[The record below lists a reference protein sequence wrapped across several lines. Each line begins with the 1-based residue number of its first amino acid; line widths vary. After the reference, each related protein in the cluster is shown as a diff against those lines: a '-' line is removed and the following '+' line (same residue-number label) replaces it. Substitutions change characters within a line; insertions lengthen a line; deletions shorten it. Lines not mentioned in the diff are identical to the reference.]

1 MASASLNKMTVPVA
15 GDSANP
21 AQGLLMPKLQ
31 YRFRVLFENIGS
43 GVSTT
48 PVTTELTKQVIDCTR
63 PSVAFPEITLDIYN
77 SKVYLAGKPEWQA
90 ITLNVRDD
98 VNNNVTA
105 LVGNQIQKQ
114 MDFAEQAS
122 AAAGIDYKFKTTIQ
136 ILDGGNGVNEP
147 NVLEAWELYGCFIQN
162 ANYNSLNYGTN
173 EAVTIALTIRFDNA
187 QQAQLDSGALGD
199 LGRGIGAS
207 VGARLTGDN
216 TTGTGSTNAT

>member
-21 AQGLLMPKLQ
+21 AQGMLMPKLQ

-48 PVTTELTKQVIDCTR
+48 PTTTELTKQVIDFTR
-63 PSVAFPEITLDIYN
+63 PTVTFPEIPLEIYN
-77 SKVYLAGKPEWQA
+77 SRIYLAGKAEWQ
-90 ITLNVRDD
+90 TVTCTVRDD

-122 AAAGIDYKFKTTIQ
+122 AAAGIDYKFKTTVQ

-147 NVLEAWELYGCFIQN
+147 NVLESWELYGCFIQS
-162 ANYNSLNYGTN
+162 ANYQTLNYGSN
-173 EAVTIALTIRFDNA
+173 EAVQIQMTIRFDNA
-187 QQAQLDSGALGD
+187 QQAQLDSGVSGD
-199 LGRGIGAS
+199 FGRGIGAS